1 MNVSGIFFRCLTLV
15 LFIGPSLQAAEAIK
29 VEDNQENRLI
39 GKYMEFLKDDTG
51 NLSISDVTSKE
62 YAKEFAPS
70 SEEAPNFGYTL
81 AAYWL
86 RFTIANDSRTAR
98 KFILLDDYF
107 LTDDIRIF
115 IPALNKENPVKTGGR
130 LYPIAQRDEDYR
142 AYAFHM
148 EIPARTAYTYYMRV
162 QSDDSLVAQVS
173 VISKKSFDRMVTRL
187 QFVYGLYFGLIAAI
201 IGYYLFFLLTSRDI
215 TNLYFILMLTT
226 FNFLFFFSLNGFLE
240 QLLKT
245 DSLLIS
251 RTSISFFIAMGMVTA
266 LLYGKKFCKIDKSYG
281 LINKAIWFFI
291 ILSVLA
297 ALSGFFFRY
306 FYVILACVVSAMTEI
321 VILTYLGIIAY
332 RRGFK
337 AARFYLIAI
346 LLMEFGGG
354 LYAIK
359 TLGLYPST
367 FFSENSFQI
376 GGVAFALLLA
386 LSIGDQLNIYRKEL
400 KDREAKAKQRSAY
413 LETAVNS
420 CGDISNSF
428 LSVGDEMEG
437 LGRNFIA
444 LSDNQLKTSREMNEM
459 YLKLVSENER
469 IYNGTLEQEEEA
481 KRTKESI
488 EKLKSFQDKL
498 NQARI
503 KVQDGIRIISESTS
517 LTEAT
522 FTGMSEKMQQIRES
536 GQSIGSLI
544 SLIDD
549 ITDRINLLSL
559 NAAIEA
565 ARAGEHGR
573 GFAVVADEIGKLAT
587 ATADNSKEITSQ
599 IKLMIDNINSGMAE
613 VGNTGETISKTID
626 MVNSINQG
634 LEVVMEVVREQS
646 AALDEFMRQVEVSDD
661 ISHRI
666 AESSKVQYD
675 LMKETSEVVDRLS
688 SAAEVL
694 ENAKAQIAEFTE
706 LLKTR
711 TSELD
716 TTIRGIV

>member
-1 MNVSGIFFRCLTLV
+1 MNISGIFFCCLMLV
-15 LFIGPSLQAAEAIK
+15 LFMDPSLHAAEAITI
-29 VEDNQENRLI
+29 EDNQESRLI
-39 GKYMEFLKDDTG
+39 GKYIEFLKDDTG

-70 SEEAPNFGYTL
+70 SEDALNFGYTL

-86 RFTIANDSRTAR
+86 RFTIANDSGKAR
-98 KFILLDDYF
+98 KFILLDDYP

-115 IPALNKENPVKTGGR
+115 IPALHKENPVKTGGR

-142 AYAFHM
+142 AFAFHM
-148 EIPARTAYTYYMRV
+148 EIPARSAYTYYMRL
-162 QSDDSLVAQVS
+162 QSDDSLVARVS
-173 VISKKSFDRMVTRL
+173 VITKNNFDTMVTRS
-187 QFVYGLYFGLIAAI
+187 QFLYGLYFGI
-201 IGYYLFFLLTSRDI
+201 ILGMMGYYLFVFFITRDVS
-215 TNLYFILMLTT
+215 NLIFILLLAT
-226 FNFLFFFSLNGFLE
+226 FSFSFFFSLNGFLP
-240 QLLKT
+240 QFLKT
-245 DSLLIS
+245 DSIIIS
-251 RTSISFFIAMGMVTA
+251 RTTISFFIAIGIMTA
-266 LLYGKKFCKIDKSYG
+266 LFFAKVFCKIDRSYG
-281 LINKAIWFFI
+281 IVNKFTWFFI
-291 ILSVLA
+291 VLLLVA
-297 ALSGFFFRY
+297 GLSGFFIRY
-306 FYVILACVVSAMTEI
+306 FYAILASVLINMLSI
-321 VILTYLGIIAY
+321 VILNLIGITAYL
-332 RRGFK
+332 RGFK
-337 AARFYLIAI
+337 PARFYLLAVVCV
-346 LLMEFGGG
+346 EAGGG
-354 LYAIK
+354 LYGLK

-367 FFSENSFQI
+367 FVSENSFLL
-376 GGVAFALLLA
+376 GSALLAALLA
-386 LSIGDQLNIYRKEL
+386 LSLGDQLNVYRKEL
-400 KDREAKAKQRSAY
+400 KAKEVNAKLRSAY
-413 LETAVNS
+413 LESAVNS

-428 LSVGDEMEG
+428 LSVGAEMEG

-444 LSDNQLKTSREMNEM
+444 LSDDQLKTSREMNEM

-469 IYNGTLEQEEEA
+469 IYNGTMEQEEEG
-481 KRTKESI
+481 KRTRESI
-488 EKLKSFQDKL
+488 GKLKSFQDKL

-517 LTEAT
+517 QTET
-522 FTGMSEKMQQIRES
+522 IFTGMSEKMHQIRES
-536 GQSIGSLI
+536 GQSIGGLI
-544 SLIDD
+544 SLIDE

-573 GFAVVADEIGKLAT
+573 GFAVVADEIGKLAE
-587 ATADNSKEITSQ
+587 ATGNNSKEITSQ

-675 LMKETSEVVDRLS
+675 LMKETSDVVDRLS

-694 ENAKAQIAEFTE
+694 EDAKTQIAEFTE

-711 TSELD
+711 TRELD
-716 TTIRGIV
+716 TTIRGIE